1 MTDENKA
8 LVVPPQPGELMATK
22 ANEMAKAMIEFL
34 PGGNTLPEATRQAM
48 AMLAVNN
55 GLDPFLGEVYAVPQK
70 RKNERTGTWEIV
82 GYALGIGRGG
92 WLRNAER
99 SGLYQG
105 NEFRFCTPEEE
116 AAMGV
121 QKGDVAMC
129 CNVFKAVSSVRHSG
143 NYRVSGFGIVGVD
156 EKSKM
161 NHFQLSRKR
170 AFVDALRNAF
180 PMAVPKVNGEQMQVR
195 VVDDETGEI
204 LGNGHDLARECEP
217 TAPLLASPARIESEN
232 MRDTKA
238 TLSGILY
245 PPQDEAQAGEF
256 TEAAPASETAY
267 QPEGMPVVEAAN
279 IPFDT
284 AVIPAS
290 ERPVVVTYRNE
301 QELCDLA
308 ARWLPRY
315 RMPDSKTVGNAFAIR
330 ASIARVKIP
339 SLSDPR
345 VWPHLCMRNDAE
357 GGKPA

>member
-1 MTDENKA
+1 MDERA
-8 LVVPPQPGELMATK
+8 LITKPTPGEVA
-22 ANEMAKAMIEFL
+22 AQIDEMAKAMMEFL
-34 PGGNTLPEATRQAM
+34 SGGNTLPEPTRRAM
-48 AMLAVNN
+48 SMLAVHN

-70 RKNERTGTWEIV
+70 RKDDRTGVWSIT

-105 NEFRFCTPEEE
+105 NEFRFCTPEEG

-143 NYRVSGFGIVGVD
+143 NYRVSGFGVVGAD

-161 NHFQLSRKR
+161 NHFQLARKR

-180 PMAVPKVNGEQMQVR
+180 PMIVPQMDGAQMQMQV
-195 VVDDETGEI
+195 VDEETGEV
-204 LGNGHDLARECEP
+204 LGNGHEPGKESEP
-217 TAPLLASPARIESEN
+217 TVQLQAPR
-232 MRDTKA
+232 
-238 TLSGILY
+238 
-245 PPQDEAQAGEF
+245 QDEAQPAEF
-256 TEAAPASETAY
+256 TEAAPVFGENIIRKPVPETPY
-267 QPEGMPVVEAAN
+267 QPEGMPVVVAAN

-290 ERPVVVTYRNE
+290 ERPATVTYHSE

>member
-34 PGGNTLPEATRQAM
+34 PGGNTLPEATRRAM

-180 PMAVPKVNGEQMQVR
+180 PMAVPKMNGEQMQVR

-217 TAPLLASPARIESEN
+217 TAPLQIAQAEE
-232 MRDTKA
+232 T
-238 TLSGILY
+238 
-245 PPQDEAQAGEF
+245 QAGEF
-256 TEAAPASETAY
+256 TEAAPDSTPY
-267 QPEGMPVVEAAN
+267 QPEGMPVVEATPQAPPPQSPMAKAMNRGELLNQLNLLHREWYPSAPGIALAN
-279 IPFDT
+279 HLKAKYGAMCSAMSDLNDT
-284 AVIPAS
+284 QLREQIAVFTDRIA
-290 ERPVVVTYRNE
+290 ERKAAVDAQPQLAGVT
-301 QELCDLA
+301 Q
-308 ARWLPRY
+308 
-315 RMPDSKTVGNAFAIR
+315 
-330 ASIARVKIP
+330 
-339 SLSDPR
+339 
-345 VWPHLCMRNDAE
+345 
-357 GGKPA
+357 